1 MSLHF
6 CKRRR
11 GTFCTFSSRRRRMN
25 EHESNKDRR
34 MNTWYREPL
43 VHFLALGALL
53 FGLYLLVN
61 DDASTET
68 DTQIVVTAADV
79 EWLRQNW
86 IRRWNR
92 PPTLS
97 ELEGLV
103 EAHIRE
109 EIYYREALALGLETD
124 DTIIRRRLVQK
135 MEFLSEDL
143 GLLGEPPEEA
153 LRAFFEAHAE
163 DYRLRP
169 RLTFS
174 HIYFNLDRGESA
186 RRDAEMTLSALQALA
201 SPPLSAPERG
211 DDFMLPYEYTAQT
224 PREIAQLFGQDFEQA
239 ILELESG
246 AWSGPIAS
254 GYGLHLVYIATRTAS
269 DMPDLDQVREFVQR
283 DFDNA
288 RREQMNESFFAMLRD
303 RYDIEV
309 DSTVLS
315 AQNASNMPVEV
326 ALEEVGE

>member
-1 MSLHF
+1 M
-6 CKRRR
+6 K
-11 GTFCTFSSRRRRMN
+11 
-25 EHESNKDRR
+25 
-34 MNTWYREPL
+34 TWYREPL

-68 DTQIVVTAADV
+68 DTQIVVTEADV
-79 EWLRQNW
+79 ESLRQSW
-86 IRRWNR
+86 TRQWNR
-92 PPTLS
+92 PPTQS

-109 EIYYREALALGLETD
+109 EVYYREALALGLETD
-124 DTIIRRRLVQK
+124 DIIIRRRLVQK

-143 GLLGEPPEEA
+143 ALQVEPPEEA
-153 LRAFFEAHAE
+153 LRAFFETHVE
-163 DYRLRP
+163 DYRVPP

-174 HIYFNLDRGESA
+174 HIYFNLDRRGESA
-186 RRDAEMTLSALQALA
+186 RRDSEEALSALQALA

-211 DDFMLPYEYTAQT
+211 DDFMLPYDYTAQT
-224 PREIAQLFGQDFEQA
+224 PREVRQQFGEDFAQTVID
-239 ILELESG
+239 LEPG
-246 AWSGPIAS
+246 RWHGPIVS
-254 GYGLHLVYIATRTAS
+254 GYGLHLVHIAARTES
-269 DMPDLDQVREFVQR
+269 EMPDFDRVREIVRR
-283 DFDNA
+283 DFENV
-288 RREQMNESFFAMLRD
+288 RREQMNDSFFAVLRD

-326 ALEEVGE
+326 ASEEVGE